1 MTEKQIDFNIVF
13 HIKCFIKENKISKN
27 LLSRR
32 LVENLTKAEKLYK
45 NFYFNKKEKEMTQS
59 TMTIYFNILSMI
71 ELDDFKILNKKD
83 VINFIDPKEYSAD
96 KEHMENLKLLKS
108 MFKGFI
114 SNPSLFKFKNLY
126 EKFLNNYTE
135 LLKLE
140 SIISNNKDNNEQI
153 IMNLI
158 NISSLRKLSED
169 EQTYIS
175 IILFYIIILYC
186 LFTIYII
193 NIRL

>member
-1 MTEKQIDFNIVF
+1 LTEKQIDFNIVF